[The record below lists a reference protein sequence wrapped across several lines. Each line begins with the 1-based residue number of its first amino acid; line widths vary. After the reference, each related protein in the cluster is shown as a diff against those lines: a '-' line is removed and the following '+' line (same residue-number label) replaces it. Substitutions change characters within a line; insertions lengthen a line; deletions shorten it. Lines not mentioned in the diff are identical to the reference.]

1 MGDFNMSF
9 FRVIPE
15 LRSRGATIDLA
26 AWYPWKKSASRA
38 QTLVASFAW
47 GGLGYQLKVGLQDIH
62 QEDKTGFLSHFPVV
76 FFTKNP
82 CRRSPDACERRR
94 RKQLEQKSDWGTWA

>member
-1 MGDFNMSF
+1 MVGKVVLDQGIGHFGQEIRIMAVHMHTVLANSTWPAMLKGFWDWCHGFCVEHEVDVLMGDFSMSF

-38 QTLVASFAW
+38 QTLVASFA
-47 GGLGYQLKVGLQDIH
+47 
-62 QEDKTGFLSHFPVV
+62 
-76 FFTKNP
+76 
-82 CRRSPDACERRR
+82 
-94 RKQLEQKSDWGTWA
+94 